1 MSKVPNGNRVRV
13 VEHQFSRLKID
24 IMLGEIL
31 LVLSLVALEAH
42 DCQPLFLR

>member
-1 MSKVPNGNRVRV
+1 
-13 VEHQFSRLKID
+13 
-24 IMLGEIL
+24 MLGEIL